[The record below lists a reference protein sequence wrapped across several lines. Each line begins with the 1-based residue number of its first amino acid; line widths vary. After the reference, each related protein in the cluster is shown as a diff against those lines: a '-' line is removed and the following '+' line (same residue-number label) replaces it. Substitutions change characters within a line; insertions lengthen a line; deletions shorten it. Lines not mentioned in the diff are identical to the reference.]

1 MRKSSRVQYGQVT
14 QLQGIILEQLK
25 RAGGIDRPAPNWW
38 GSPLTELC
46 GRRFVSLLDNS
57 YQLTESGKHF
67 LTTSIRINDGQ
78 QMLMSG
84 EDLEIKQEDDGRQ
97 AVVKAVSRR
106 S

>member
-1 MRKSSRVQYGQVT
+1 MRKNNRVQYGQVT

-25 RAGGIDRPAPNWW
+25 RDGAIDRPAPNWW
-38 GSPLTELC
+38 GNPLTELC
-46 GRRFVSLLDNS
+46 GRRFVSLLNNS

-84 EDLEIKQEDDGRQ
+84 EDLEINREGEGRQ
-97 AVVKAVSRR
+97 VAAPAISRR